1 MPIVHFNLGYWDW
14 HGENFVAG
22 RQQIPD
28 VRRRPVGACSRT
40 CHDRGLLES
49 TIVLALGEMGRIP
62 KCGTAKNAG
71 RDHWDYAQF
80 VLAAGGGFKG
90 GNIVGATD
98 KTGAQ
103 VTDKFYK
110 VESFGRTL
118 YHLLGID
125 PDTIVHHASNRPVKL
140 IAEEAPIIKE
150 AIV

>member
-1 MPIVHFNLGYWDW
+1 ML
-14 HGENFVAG
+14 
-22 RQQIPD
+22 
-28 VRRRPVGACSRT
+28 VGGA
-40 CHDRGLLES
+40 DDGAALE
-49 TIVLALGEMGRIP
+49 A
-62 KCGTAKNAG
+62 AAG

-80 VLAAGGGFKG
+80 ILAAGGGFKG

-98 KTGAQ
+98 KTGGQ

-125 PDTIVHHASNRPVKL
+125 ADATVNTRSGRPVKL
-140 IAEEAPIIKE
+140 IAEDAPIIKE

>member
-1 MPIVHFNLGYWDW
+1 MLD
-14 HGENFVAG
+14 AALSTLL
-22 RQQIPD
+22 D
-28 VRRRPVGACSRT
+28 DLD
-40 CHDRGLLES
+40 DRGLLES
-49 TIVLALGEMGRIP
+49 TIVLALGEMGRHP

-80 VLAAGGGFKG
+80 ILAAGGGFRG
-90 GNIVGATD
+90 GTIVGATD
-98 KTGAQ
+98 KIGAQ

-125 PDTIVHHASNRPVKL
+125 PDTVVTTPANRPVKL
-140 IAEEAPIIKE
+140 IAEDAPILKE